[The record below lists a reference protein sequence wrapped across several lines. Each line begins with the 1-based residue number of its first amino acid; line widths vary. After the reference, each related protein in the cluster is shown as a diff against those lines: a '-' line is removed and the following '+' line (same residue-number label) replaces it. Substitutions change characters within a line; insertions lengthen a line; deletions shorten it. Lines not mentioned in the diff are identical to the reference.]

1 MCAAI
6 VLRTGILD
14 RSPWKTMP
22 DITTILKETAVIKR
36 VLWRKRW
43 QSFVVVSLA
52 TFLLGSMIWPLAT
65 RGYRSRA
72 AIEVDVAKYP
82 AAVEQ
87 FKTILDE
94 VIQRNLSESALGK
107 VVSGVRSQLPG
118 KVMDKLASLDSI
130 RPMIEVSMNP
140 RSEEGRYGLE
150 LHYSGR
156 GTAAENH
163 LLNVLTTNVARD
175 FLSNPLAS
183 VGAGPKRSNGIL
195 THDFLATAQTL
206 RQNANQTIAGL
217 EQAMFDDRSL
227 NEEGTSPFMTAS
239 SQKRFSTAVESNPS
253 ADLEELRGTVEKL
266 TSMIE
271 QAHNQ
276 NSTTNGA
283 IFSVRQVRSKSMQPI
298 GCDPQWPNLLLLG
311 LLSSIVGAAVAF
323 NFRPFEQKG
332 FQSVA
337 SIPARLG
344 IPVAATLNSRLS
356 AEDKRDLPVGHWS
369 NSVVS
374 FSELFL
380 FATILIV
387 LGFCFINAEVRA
399 AFSDNL
405 FHGFS
410 RIFWMFR
417 N

>member
-1 MCAAI
+1 MCATI
-6 VLRTGILD
+6 LSRTRILGW
-14 RSPWKTMP
+14 SPSKTMP
-22 DITTILKETAVIKR
+22 DITPITKETAVIKR

-43 QSFVVVSLA
+43 QSFAVVSLA
-52 TFLLGSMIWPLAT
+52 TFLLASMIWPLAT

-72 AIEVDVAKYP
+72 AIEIDVAKNP

-87 FKTILDE
+87 FKTVLDE
-94 VIQRNLSESALGK
+94 VIHRNLSENALKK
-107 VVSGVRSQLPG
+107 VITEVRTQIPG
-118 KVMDKLASLDSI
+118 KVIDKLAGLDSI
-130 RPMIEVSMNP
+130 RPMIEVSMTP
-140 RSEEGRYGLE
+140 RGERGLYGLD
-150 LHYSGR
+150 LQYSGR

-183 VGAGPKRSNGIL
+183 IGTGSKRSNEPL
-195 THDFLATAQTL
+195 TQEFLTIAQTL
-206 RQNANQTIAGL
+206 KHNADQTIAGL
-217 EQAMFDDRSL
+217 EQAMFQENPSGERS
-227 NEEGTSPFMTAS
+227 ESPFMTAS
-239 SQKRFSTAVESNPS
+239 SQKSYS
-253 ADLEELRGTVEKL
+253 ASGDAYPAEDFGKLRETVEEL
-266 TSMIE
+266 TSMVE
-271 QAHNQ
+271 KAHNQ

-283 IFSVRQVRSKSMQPI
+283 IFSVRQVRSKSMEPI
-298 GCDPQWPNLLLLG
+298 GCDPKWPNLILLG
-311 LLSSIVGAAVAF
+311 LLSSLIGAAVAF

-337 SIPARLG
+337 SIPSRLG

-356 AEDKRDLPVGHWS
+356 AEDKRDLPVGHWA

-380 FATILIV
+380 FAITLIV
-387 LGFCFINAEVRA
+387 LGFCFINAEIRE